1 MSTQL
6 ASVGVVGLGVMGEPM
21 AANLLRSDPDRAVS
35 LWARRP
41 DTLGP
46 LKAAGGRVLDSCRR
60 LAETSDV
67 VLVVLPDLPQLAELL
82 DGDDGLLAGI
92 KSPTV
97 LVVCS
102 TVAPTGLRELADRV
116 GTHTD
121 GLLRVVDAPISGG
134 QDGAEAATLSI
145 MVGGDDDDVAVALPV
160 LETMGTPVHLGP
172 LGSGQVAKACNQL
185 VVAATIQALGEC
197 AVIAER
203 SGLDLAV
210 LMEVLGGGYAG
221 SRILATRG
229 RRLVEHDHTPS
240 GAARYMVKD
249 LDSALAA
256 ADATGTGTRLLPAL
270 RTSFAEL
277 VEAGFGDHDIAVTQA
292 FVESLEPRRS

>member
-1 MSTQL
+1 M
-6 ASVGVVGLGVMGEPM
+6 GVVGLGVMGEPM
-21 AANLLRSDPDRAVS
+21 TANLLRADPDRTVS

-41 DTLGP
+41 ESLGP
-46 LKAAGGRVLDSCRR
+46 LVAAGARAVESCRVL
-60 LAETSDV
+60 AERSDV
-67 VLVVLPDLPQLAELL
+67 LLVVLPDLPQLEELL
-82 DGDDGLLAGI
+82 DGADGLLAGVR
-92 KSPTV
+92 SRTV

-102 TVAPTGLRELADRV
+102 TVAPTGLRELSDRV
-116 GTHTD
+116 ASATG
-121 GLLRVVDAPISGG
+121 GLLRVVDAPVSGG
-134 QDGAEAATLSI
+134 QDGAEAGTLSI
-145 MVGGDDDDVAVALPV
+145 MVGGDDDDVAVAVGV
-160 LETMGTPVHLGP
+160 LGTMGTPVHLGP

-210 LMEVLGGGYAG
+210 LVEVLGKGYAG

-229 RRLVEHDHTPS
+229 QRLVEHDHAPS
-240 GAARYMVKD
+240 GAARYMLKD

-270 RTSFAEL
+270 RASFGEL
-277 VEAGFGDHDIAVTQA
+277 VEAGFGDDDIAVTQA
-292 FVESLEPRRS
+292 FVESLAPRA

>member
-1 MSTQL
+1 MSSEL
-6 ASVGVVGLGVMGEPM
+6 ASVGVVGLGVMGAPM
-21 AANLLRSDPDRAVS
+21 TVNLLRSNPDRAVS
-35 LWARRP
+35 MWARRP
-41 DTLGP
+41 ASLEP
-46 LKAAGGRVLDSCRR
+46 LVVAGGRSVETCRG
-60 LAETSDV
+60 LAESSDV
-67 VLVVLPDLPQLAELL
+67 VLVVLPDLPQLIELL
-82 DGDDGLLAGI
+82 DGEDGLLAGVQE
-92 KSPTV
+92 PTV
-97 LVVCS
+97 LIVCS

-116 GTHTD
+116 GTATD

-145 MVGGDDDDVAVALPV
+145 MVGGDEADVAVALPV

-210 LMEVLGGGYAG
+210 LMDVLGGGYAG

-229 RRLVEHDHTPS
+229 QRLVEHDHTPS

-256 ADATGTGTRLLPAL
+256 ADATRTGTRLLPAL
-270 RTSFAEL
+270 RASFAEL
-277 VEAGFGDHDIAVTQA
+277 VEAGFGDDDIAVTQA
-292 FVESLEPRRS
+292 FVEGLPPRQ

>member
-1 MSTQL
+1 MSSEL
-6 ASVGVVGLGVMGEPM
+6 ASVGVVGLGVMGRPM
-21 AANLLRSDPDRAVS
+21 TMNLLRSNPDRAVS
-35 LWARRP
+35 MWARRP
-41 DTLGP
+41 DSLEP
-46 LKAAGGRVLDSCRR
+46 LVVAGGHSVETCER
-60 LAETSDV
+60 LAEESDV
-67 VLVVLPDLPQLAELL
+67 VLVVLPDLPQLTELL
-82 DGDDGLLAGI
+82 DGEDGLLAGVQE
-92 KSPTV
+92 PTV

-116 GTHTD
+116 GTATE

-134 QDGAEAATLSI
+134 QDGAEAGTLSI
-145 MVGGDDDDVAVALPV
+145 MVGGDEADVAVALPV

-210 LMEVLGGGYAG
+210 LMDVLGGGYAG

-229 RRLVEHDHTPS
+229 QRLVDHDHTPS

-256 ADATGTGTRLLPAL
+256 ADATRTGTRLLPAL
-270 RTSFAEL
+270 RESFAEL
-277 VEAGFGDHDIAVTQA
+277 VEAGFGDDDIAVTQA
-292 FVESLEPRRS
+292 FVESLQPRRS

>member
-1 MSTQL
+1 
-6 ASVGVVGLGVMGEPM
+6 MGEPM
-21 AANLLRSDPDRAVS
+21 TANLLRSDPNRTVS
-35 LWARRP
+35 VWARRP
-41 DTLGP
+41 DSLRP
-46 LKAAGGRVLDSCRR
+46 LEAAGARGVDSCRR
-60 LAETSDV
+60 LAEDSEV

-82 DGDDGLLAGI
+82 DGDDGLLAGVGA
-92 KSPTV
+92 PTV

-102 TVAPTGLRELADRV
+102 TVAPTGLRELAERV
-116 GTHTD
+116 GGATD
-121 GLLRVVDAPISGG
+121 GLLRVVDAPVSGG
-134 QDGAEAATLSI
+134 RDGAEAGTLSI

-221 SRILATRG
+221 SRILTTRG
-229 RRLVEHDHTPS
+229 QRLVEHDHSPS

-270 RTSFAEL
+270 RASFGEL
-277 VEAGFGDHDIAVTQA
+277 VEAGFGDEDIAVTQA
-292 FVESLEPRRS
+292 FVEGLQPRRT